1 MTEASLRERLVALR
15 DETLPLPGGGD
26 TAERH
31 RRLMEVGRED
41 LTLAKLMEAHWDAV
55 ALLAEAKRQPL
66 PGAVY
71 GVWASEIPGEGLQ
84 VERGEN
90 ELRVSGAKQFC
101 SGAGIVERALVS
113 TGAPEFLLLEVDVR
127 PSADVT
133 TDASGWMT
141 GAFRMTQTAT
151 VTFSGARVA
160 AVLGGPRWYVERAGF
175 WNGACG
181 PAACWAGGALGLVDV
196 ALRSKRADAHT
207 LAHLGAMQA
216 NAWAMQSWLATA
228 GAGIDAA
235 PGDAG
240 AAQVR
245 ALTVRHLVEQACTD
259 TLRRFARAYGPQ
271 PLAMNAEVSRRYQE
285 LDLYMRQSHAERDLE
300 ELGRAL
306 KR

>member
-1 MTEASLRERLVALR
+1 MQAQAG
-15 DETLPLPGGGD
+15 TL
-26 TAERH
+26 
-31 RRLMEVGRED
+31 
-41 LTLAKLMEAHWDAV
+41 
-55 ALLAEAKRQPL
+55 
-66 PGAVY
+66 Y
-71 GVWASEIPGEGLQ
+71 GVWASEIPGEGLKL
-84 VERGEN
+84 ERSEGG
-90 ELRVSGAKQFC
+90 LRVSGSKRFC

-127 PSADVT
+127 PSAEVT
-133 TDASGWMT
+133 LDASGWVT
-141 GAFRMTQTAT
+141 GAFKMTQTA
-151 VTFSGARVA
+151 
-160 AVLGGPRWYVERAGF
+160 AVSFDCAPVIAVPGGPRWYVERSGF

-228 GAGIDAA
+228 GAEIDAV
-235 PGDAG
+235 PREAG
-240 AAQVR
+240 AAQAR

-271 PLAMNAEVSRRYQE
+271 PLAMDAEVSRRYQE
-285 LDLYMRQSHAERDLE
+285 LDLYLRQSHAERDLE

-306 KR
+306 RR